1 MSGDKDGRADSRPD
15 LRHVR
20 RVCVGVIGGVHG
32 VRGLVRVKPFTTD
45 PSAIVAYGPVTD
57 EAGGRRF
64 DLELRSWHR
73 DAWLTAITGVED
85 RQTAETLR
93 GTMLFVER
101 SHLPETADDEEFY
114 HADLVGLVAERAGG
128 ERLGTVRAIFDFGA
142 GDVMEIALDSG
153 GSVTVPFTKAV
164 VPEVDL
170 QRQRIVVDPPQDL
183 MPGGG
188 GER

>member
-1 MSGDKDGRADSRPD
+1 MSGDKPD
-15 LRHVR
+15 PSAPSDPHEAR

-45 PSAIVAYGPVTD
+45 PSAIVTYGPLTD
-57 EAGGRRF
+57 EAGRRRF
-64 DLELRSWHR
+64 SLDLRSWHR
-73 DAWLTAITGVED
+73 DVWLAAIEGVED

-101 SHLPETADDEEFY
+101 DRMPETADEEEYY

-142 GDVMEIALDSG
+142 GDVVEIALDRG

-170 QRQRIVVDPPQDL
+170 RGRRMVVNPPQDL
-183 MPGGG
+183 MPDGGG
-188 GER
+188 AR